1 MMTNEEKYEYWL
13 DIAEYDLETASSMYN
28 SGRWLYVLVMCQ
40 QAVEKLVK
48 GLYTLYV
55 DDNVPRIH
63 NIRLLVEAFE
73 DRLPVGVPPDKYDL
87 FDRLSRYYL
96 NNRYPEFISKLSLQI
111 KKSESEAIL
120 TETKEA
126 FAWLLTLKP

>member
-1 MMTNEEKYEYWL
+1 LYG
-13 DIAEYDLETASSMYN
+13 

-63 NIRLLVEAFE
+63 DITKLFKCFE
-73 DRLPVGVPPDKYDL
+73 EKLSISVPMERFTFFNK
-87 FDRLSRYYL
+87 LSQYYL
-96 NNRYPEFISKLSLQI
+96 NNRYPEFISKLSLQTN
-111 KKSESEAIL
+111 EADARSIL
-120 TETKEA
+120 SKTKEA
-126 FAWLLTLKP
+126 FSWLLTLKP